1 MESQIGGKVLMN
13 LPMFSYLW
21 NKHCS
26 ELFKDVE
33 MTEDEAKIV
42 ADVII
47 ESYDEILRRIR
58 ENQHAKEMPGM

>member
-1 MESQIGGKVLMN
+1 ML
-13 LPMFSYLW
+13 SYLW

-26 ELFKDVE
+26 ELFNDVE

-47 ESYDEILRRIR
+47 ESYEEILRRVR
-58 ENQHAKEMPGM
+58 ENEHAKKMSGM

>member
-1 MESQIGGKVLMN
+1 
-13 LPMFSYLW
+13 MFSYIW
-21 NKHCS
+21 NKHCR

-47 ESYDEILRRIR
+47 ESYEEILRRLR
-58 ENQHAKEMPGM
+58 ENEHAKEMSGM

>member
-1 MESQIGGKVLMN
+1 MN

-21 NKHCS
+21 NKHCT

-33 MTEDEAKIV
+33 MSEDEAKIV

-47 ESYDEILRRIR
+47 ESYEEILRRVR
-58 ENQHAKEMPGM
+58 ENEHAKKMSGM

>member
-1 MESQIGGKVLMN
+1 MN

-26 ELFKDVE
+26 ELFNDVE

>member
-1 MESQIGGKVLMN
+1 ML
-13 LPMFSYLW
+13 SYIW
-21 NKHCS
+21 NKHCR

-47 ESYDEILRRIR
+47 ESYEEILRRLR
-58 ENQHAKEMPGM
+58 ENEHAKKMSGM

>member
-1 MESQIGGKVLMN
+1 MN
-13 LPMFSYLW
+13 LPMLSYIW
-21 NKHCS
+21 NKHCR

-47 ESYDEILRRIR
+47 ESYEEILRRLR
-58 ENQHAKEMPGM
+58 ENEHAKKMSGM

>member
-1 MESQIGGKVLMN
+1 
-13 LPMFSYLW
+13 MFSYLW

-47 ESYDEILRRIR
+47 ESYDEILRRVR
-58 ENQHAKEMPGM
+58 ENQRAKEMPGM

>member
-1 MESQIGGKVLMN
+1 MN
-13 LPMFSYLW
+13 LPMLSYLW

-26 ELFKDVE
+26 ELFNDVE

-47 ESYDEILRRIR
+47 ESYEEILRRVR
-58 ENQHAKEMPGM
+58 ENEHAKKMSGM

>member
-1 MESQIGGKVLMN
+1 MN

-26 ELFKDVE
+26 ELFKNVE
-33 MTEDEAKIV
+33 MSEDEAKIV

-47 ESYDEILRRIR
+47 ESYEEILRRVR
-58 ENQHAKEMPGM
+58 EKQYEKEMPRM

>member
-1 MESQIGGKVLMN
+1 MN

-33 MTEDEAKIV
+33 MSEDEAKIV

-47 ESYDEILRRIR
+47 ESYEEILRRVR
-58 ENQHAKEMPGM
+58 EKQYEKEMPRM

>member
-1 MESQIGGKVLMN
+1 MN

-26 ELFKDVE
+26 ELFKNVE
-33 MTEDEAKIV
+33 MSEDEAKIV

-47 ESYDEILRRIR
+47 ESYEEILRRIR
-58 ENQHAKEMPGM
+58 EKAHEKEMPRM

>member
-1 MESQIGGKVLMN
+1 MN

-47 ESYDEILRRIR
+47 ESYVEILRRVR
-58 ENQHAKEMPGM
+58 EKQYAEEVSRM

>member
-1 MESQIGGKVLMN
+1 MN
-13 LPMFSYLW
+13 LPMFSHLW

-47 ESYDEILRRIR
+47 ESYEEILRRVR
-58 ENQHAKEMPGM
+58 EKQHEEEMPRM

>member
-1 MESQIGGKVLMN
+1 
-13 LPMFSYLW
+13 MFSYLW

-26 ELFKDVE
+26 ELFNDVE

>member
-1 MESQIGGKVLMN
+1 MN

-33 MTEDEAKIV
+33 MSEDEAKIV

-47 ESYDEILRRIR
+47 ESYEEILRRLR
-58 ENQHAKEMPGM
+58 ENEHAKKMSGM

>member
-1 MESQIGGKVLMN
+1 
-13 LPMFSYLW
+13 MFSYLW

-26 ELFKDVE
+26 ELLKDVE

-58 ENQHAKEMPGM
+58 ENQQCKGNARDVIRHSPLLTIR

>member
-1 MESQIGGKVLMN
+1 MN

-47 ESYDEILRRIR
+47 ESYAEILRRVR
-58 ENQHAKEMPGM
+58 EKQYAEEVSRM

>member
-1 MESQIGGKVLMN
+1 MN

-21 NKHCS
+21 NKYCS

-33 MTEDEAKIV
+33 MSEDEAKIV

-47 ESYDEILRRIR
+47 ESYEEILRRIR
-58 ENQHAKEMPGM
+58 EKAHEKEMPRM

>member
-1 MESQIGGKVLMN
+1 MN
-13 LPMFSYLW
+13 LPMLSYLW

-42 ADVII
+42 ADVLI
-47 ESYDEILRRIR
+47 ESYDEILRRVR
-58 ENQHAKEMPGM
+58 ENQYAKKMSGM

>member
-1 MESQIGGKVLMN
+1 MN

-21 NKHCS
+21 NKLCS

-33 MTEDEAKIV
+33 MSEDEAKIV

-47 ESYDEILRRIR
+47 ESYEEILRRVR
-58 ENQHAKEMPGM
+58 EKQYEKEMPRM

>member
-1 MESQIGGKVLMN
+1 MN

-33 MTEDEAKIV
+33 MTEDEDKIV

-47 ESYDEILRRIR
+47 ESYVEILRRVR
-58 ENQHAKEMPGM
+58 EKQYAEEVSRM

>member
-1 MESQIGGKVLMN
+1 
-13 LPMFSYLW
+13 MFSHLW

-47 ESYDEILRRIR
+47 ESYEEILRRVR
-58 ENQHAKEMPGM
+58 EKQHEEEMPRM

>member
-1 MESQIGGKVLMN
+1 MN
-13 LPMFSYLW
+13 LPMFSYIW
-21 NKHCS
+21 NKHCR

-47 ESYDEILRRIR
+47 ESYEEILRRLR
-58 ENQHAKEMPGM
+58 ENEHAKEMSGM

>member
-1 MESQIGGKVLMN
+1 MN

-21 NKHCS
+21 NKHCN

-47 ESYDEILRRIR
+47 ESYEEILRRVR
-58 ENQHAKEMPGM
+58 ENEHAKKMPGM

>member
-1 MESQIGGKVLMN
+1 MN

-47 ESYDEILRRIR
+47 ESYEEILRRLR
-58 ENQHAKEMPGM
+58 ENEHAKKMPGM

>member
-1 MESQIGGKVLMN
+1 MN

-21 NKHCS
+21 NKHYS
-26 ELFKDVE
+26 ELFNDVE
-33 MTEDEAKIV
+33 MSEDEAKIV

-47 ESYDEILRRIR
+47 ESYEEILRRIR

>member
-1 MESQIGGKVLMN
+1 MN

-26 ELFKDVE
+26 ELFKNVE
-33 MTEDEAKIV
+33 MSEDEAKIV

-47 ESYDEILRRIR
+47 ESYDEILRRVR
-58 ENQHAKEMPGM
+58 ENEHAAKMPRM

>member
-1 MESQIGGKVLMN
+1 MN

-21 NKHCS
+21 NKHCT

-33 MTEDEAKIV
+33 MSEDEAKIV

-47 ESYDEILRRIR
+47 ESYEEILRRLR
-58 ENQHAKEMPGM
+58 ENEHAKKMSGM

>member
-1 MESQIGGKVLMN
+1 MN

-47 ESYDEILRRIR
+47 ESYEEILRRLR
-58 ENQHAKEMPGM
+58 ENEYAKKMSGM

>member
-1 MESQIGGKVLMN
+1 MN

-26 ELFKDVE
+26 ELFNDVE

-47 ESYDEILRRIR
+47 ESYEEILRRIR
-58 ENQHAKEMPGM
+58 EKEHEKEMPRM

>member
-1 MESQIGGKVLMN
+1 MN
-13 LPMFSYLW
+13 LPMLSYLW

-26 ELFKDVE
+26 ELFNDVE

-47 ESYDEILRRIR
+47 ESYEEILRRLR
-58 ENQHAKEMPGM
+58 ENEHAKKMPGM

>member
-1 MESQIGGKVLMN
+1 MN

-33 MTEDEAKIV
+33 MSEDEAKIV

-47 ESYDEILRRIR
+47 ESYEEILRRIR
-58 ENQHAKEMPGM
+58 EKAHEKEMPRM

>member
-1 MESQIGGKVLMN
+1 MN

-33 MTEDEAKIV
+33 MSEDEAKIV

-47 ESYDEILRRIR
+47 ESYEEILRRVR
-58 ENQHAKEMPGM
+58 EKHAKDVTKYSHHLTTL

>member
-1 MESQIGGKVLMN
+1 MN

-26 ELFKDVE
+26 ELFKNVE
-33 MTEDEAKIV
+33 MSEDEAKIV

-47 ESYDEILRRIR
+47 ESYEEILRRIR
-58 ENQHAKEMPGM
+58 EKAHEKKMPRM